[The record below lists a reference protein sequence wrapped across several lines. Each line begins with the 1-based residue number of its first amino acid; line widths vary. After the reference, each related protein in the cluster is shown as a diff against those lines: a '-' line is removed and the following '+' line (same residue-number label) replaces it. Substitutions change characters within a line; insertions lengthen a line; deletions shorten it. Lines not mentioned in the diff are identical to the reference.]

1 MSMHT
6 LQGLGWQW
14 RENGVLICVQLSG
27 CQKMCVFVPLNRVWH
42 EFSKEF
48 AAAGV
53 PLPIQVGAPITVSG
67 LFSSIAHVVK
77 SAASAVTHNPVTK
90 AATAIT
96 NTAKNYAQHAVNA
109 ISHIPV
115 IGPIANA
122 TASLMTTPLR
132 IAEQLARGG
141 RIDRVA
147 LAGLKSTLANAR
159 TLAPYAQAV
168 VSMVPGVGQG
178 MSGAIGAATALA
190 SGQSIT
196 AAMEAAVKGAL
207 PGGPLAQAAFS
218 VASDTLHGKPLTQ
231 IALNAVP
238 LPPAQKVALTNAVHM
253 AKDLAAG
260 KNVSHAIL
268 DAAMAQLPPT
278 VRQAVQIGAA
288 LGHAKSIQSAA
299 GQLARIAAPAG
310 AAAVQ
315 NAARLAALHQAGM
328 YGAQMIQR
336 GQSSPAAVAAV
347 RNGLAA
353 RDAYSA
359 IMSQASQGHPMARQ
373 IVGAVMS
380 RMPAL
385 PPAVLFGGNRPRVG
399 APFRARY
406 STAPAVGAP
415 HHRPEPS
422 WMYHPATPFH
432 TPRRFHAVYA
442 R

>member
-14 RENGVLICVQLSG
+14 RENGVVICVQLSG
-27 CQKMCVFVPLNRVWH
+27 CPKMCVFVPLNRVWH

-53 PLPIQVGAPITVSG
+53 PLPMQVGAPITVSG
-67 LFSSIAHVVK
+67 LFSSIAH
-77 SAASAVTHNPVTK
+77 AASSVAHAVTHNPVTK
-90 AATAIT
+90 AAQAVT
-96 NTAKNYAQHAVNA
+96 NTAKNYAQHAISA
-109 ISHIPV
+109 ISKIPV
-115 IGPIANA
+115 IGPLANA

-132 IAEQLARGG
+132 IAEQLAQGG

-147 LAGLKSTLANAR
+147 LASLKSTLANVK
-159 TLAPYAQAV
+159 TIAPYAQAV

-178 MSGAIGAATALA
+178 VAGAIGAATALA

-218 VASDTLHGKPLTQ
+218 VASDAMHGKPITQ
-231 IALNAVP
+231 IALNALP
-238 LPPAQKVALTNAVHM
+238 LPPAQKNALTSALAM

-260 KNVSHAIL
+260 KNVSHAAM
-268 DAAMAQLPPT
+268 DAAMNQLPT
-278 VRQAVQIGAA
+278 NVRKAVQVGTA

-299 GQLARIAAPAG
+299 GQLASIAAPPSTLAL
-310 AAAVQ
+310 A
-315 NAARLAALHQAGM
+315 NAARLSSLHQAGVI
-328 YGAQMIQR
+328 GAQMIQR
-336 GQSSPAAVAAV
+336 GQSSPAAIAAV
-347 RNGLAA
+347 KNGLAA
-353 RDAYSA
+353 RSA
-359 IMSQASQGHPMARQ
+359 FSTIMSQASQGHPMARQ
-373 IVGAVMS
+373 IVGAMQS

-415 HHRPEPS
+415 HHREPS

-432 TPRRFHAVYA
+432 TPRRFAAVYA